1 MVIKN
6 QINVQSLIGS
16 KEIGFYLRCLNSL
29 VKYSEEEIKL
39 TLHATEKLSCEEKK
53 QVENSLKNCNLNIT
67 ESHTNAEKTLDLLAD
82 YPNCQKL
89 RKNSLWGIEFFDPIF
104 AFKNENYSNYLDA
117 DILFI
122 KPFRGLFDKDV
133 IRGGCVFKRQTMGCL
148 LSQTLAPSW
157 FRQKTQTC

>member
-39 TLHATEKLSCEEKK
+39 TLHASEKLSCEEKK
-53 QVENSLKNCNLNIT
+53 QVENCLKNCNLNIT

-117 DILFI
+117 DILLLNHSEVSSI
-122 KPFRGLFDKDV
+122 KMSFEEDV
-133 IRGGCVFKRQTMGCL
+133 F
-148 LSQTLAPSW
+148 
-157 FRQKTQTC
+157 F